1 MFLKMPQRLLAT
13 ALLVLVAATSAA
25 SANDHEATVRSHLDA
40 INSWANNPVIIEA
53 IRAQNDAN
61 AALSQA
67 EIDRA
72 DTQWR
77 GETKASNRPMIESVL
92 AKPISAFLGD
102 IKAESEGLYTE
113 IFVMD
118 NRGLNVGQSDVTSDY
133 WQGDEDKWQ
142 KTFQVG
148 PGAVFIDEIE
158 HDESTQTFQS
168 QVSLAISDP
177 VTNQIIG
184 AITIGLDVEVL
195 LN

>member
-177 VTNQIIG
+177 ATNQIIG